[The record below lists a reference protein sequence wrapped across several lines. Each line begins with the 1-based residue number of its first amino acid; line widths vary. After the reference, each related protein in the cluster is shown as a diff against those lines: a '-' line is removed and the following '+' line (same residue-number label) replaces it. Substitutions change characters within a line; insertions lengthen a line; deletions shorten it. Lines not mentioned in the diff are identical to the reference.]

1 MPCQSVVVGS
11 TVLIEQNDK
20 DNMDVRQQD
29 TRQVLAMQLMQYH
42 LKTDI
47 TDDAFTRKKLADL
60 VDSHRKLQK
69 LQLLHTE

>member
-1 MPCQSVVVGS
+1 MPVSGS
-11 TVLIEQNDK
+11 TVLIEQNNK

-42 LKTDI
+42 LKTNI
-47 TDDAFTRKKLADL
+47 TDDDDAFTRKKLADL
-60 VDSHRKLQK
+60 VDSHRKLQQ

>member
-1 MPCQSVVVGS
+1 
-11 TVLIEQNDK
+11 
-20 DNMDVRQQD
+20 MDVRQQD

>member
-1 MPCQSVVVGS
+1 MPVSGS
-11 TVLIEQNDK
+11 TLLIEKDK

-42 LKTDI
+42 LKTNI

-60 VDSHRKLQK
+60 VYSHRKLQK